1 MLISRK
7 DCDIININQGHI
19 PVSERVSDTVNT
31 PERHNNNTGNRR
43 RSPVP
48 PRAPKGQPSDTR
60 ARSGAGRQPSPRPDT
75 YSAARPVQRN
85 PAPSDLQNNLKSQT
99 PLNRRMRQK
108 TAPAEPGTRRRATKP
123 QYYRIKEEQERK
135 KKRTVFGYRVLLV
148 LVIYAVL
155 MPVSLLLFRLWLPR
169 HTSPETRNYTYIVMS
184 GKSVV
189 SRRSYPWST
198 VRSENVYYLDMT
210 GIADLCGMTT
220 TGDAESLKY
229 TVRASGESVRFTVG
243 QSLAYVNGIPERME
257 SDCEVKNG
265 RLYVPMDFV
274 NRCFSG
280 ISAELDSE
288 KNRITVTRETDDETG
303 DEVTVSFA
311 FKKAEAISAIDFN
324 SLDHDIKQQIL
335 LREETNKPG
344 NEGNDGGD
352 QQ

>member
-1 MLISRK
+1 
-7 DCDIININQGHI
+7 
-19 PVSERVSDTVNT
+19 
-31 PERHNNNTGNRR
+31 
-43 RSPVP
+43 
-48 PRAPKGQPSDTR
+48 
-60 ARSGAGRQPSPRPDT
+60 
-75 YSAARPVQRN
+75 
-85 PAPSDLQNNLKSQT
+85 
-99 PLNRRMRQK
+99 MRQK
-108 TAPAEPGTRRRATKP
+108 TAPAEPGTRRRTTKP
-123 QYYRIKEEQERK
+123 QYYRIKEEQERR
-135 KKRTVFGYRVLLV
+135 KKRAVFGHRVLLV

-169 HTSPETRNYTYIVMS
+169 HTTPETQDYTYIVMS

-229 TVRASGESVRFTVG
+229 TVRASGESVKFMVG

-257 SDCEVKNG
+257 SDCELKNG

-280 ISAELDSE
+280 VSAELDSE
-288 KNRITVTRETDDETG
+288 KNRITVTRATDDETG
-303 DEVTVSFA
+303 SEVTVSFA
-311 FKKAEAISAIDFN
+311 FKKTETISAINFD
-324 SLDHDIKQQIL
+324 SLDPDIKQQII
-335 LREETNKPG
+335 LREEANKPQG
-344 NEGNDGGD
+344 DGTDGGD

>member
-7 DCDIININQGHI
+7 DCDIIIII

-31 PERHNNNTGNRR
+31 PERHNNNSGNRER
-43 RSPVP
+43 PSQSP
-48 PRAPKGQPSDTR
+48 RNPKGQPPENRMRNT
-60 ARSGAGRQPSPRPDT
+60 ARPDT
-75 YSAARPVQRN
+75 YSAARPAQRG

-123 QYYRIKEEQERK
+123 QYFRIKEEQERK
-135 KKRTVFGYRVLLV
+135 KKRAVFGHRVLLV

-169 HTSPETRNYTYIVMS
+169 HTTPETQDYTYIVMS

-198 VRSENVYYLDMT
+198 VRAENVYYLDMT

-229 TVRASGESVRFTVG
+229 TVRTSGESVKFMVG
-243 QSLAYVNGIPERME
+243 QSLVYVNGIPERME
-257 SDCEVKNG
+257 SVCEMRSG

-280 ISAELDSE
+280 IGAELDTE
-288 KNRITVTRETDDETG
+288 KNRITVTRTTDDKTGAET
-303 DEVTVSFA
+303 EISFV
-311 FKKAEAISAIDFN
+311 FKKAETIAPIDFD
-324 SLDHDIKQQIL
+324 SLDPAIREEIL
-335 LREETNKPG
+335 LREEANKPKDDG
-344 NEGNDGGD
+344 DTDNEAGE
-352 QQ
+352 